1 MAWKKVWIN
10 PRLYNV
16 NSNILKLNIIK
27 PYDLYI
33 VKKLINYYSWTSTM
47 VENIFLSSLP
57 TPKARCEKVLKKV
70 MS

>member
-57 TPKARCEKVLKKV
+57 TPKVRCEKVLKKV

>member
-33 VKKLINYYSWTSTM
+33 VKKLINYYS
-47 VENIFLSSLP
+47 
-57 TPKARCEKVLKKV
+57 
-70 MS
+70 